1 LTQIDNP
8 KRKQTIIGLICI
20 DLRRRTLG
28 SGPAC
33 VYCLHDKPIL
43 ILENGSRYDTAPIS
57 SSLER
62 MLLTGRIQA
71 NFVKRFKMQ
80 IGMSGLG
87 RTVATM
93 VHRFVKVI
101 HDGIDYCIM
110 CAFAE
115 GSNARQN
122 IDAGKRK

>member
-1 LTQIDNP
+1 
-8 KRKQTIIGLICI
+8 
-20 DLRRRTLG
+20 
-28 SGPAC
+28 
-33 VYCLHDKPIL
+33 
-43 ILENGSRYDTAPIS
+43 
-57 SSLER
+57 
-62 MLLTGRIQA
+62 
-71 NFVKRFKMQ
+71 MQ